1 LTIDGD
7 PVRSERV
14 GPYGQ
19 FCCEGCRQVFDLLSQ
34 KCLLE
39 LLGDVPR
46 GASSVSV
53 TDAPAASGDLERVQL
68 VVTGMWCASC
78 AWVAEKYVSR
88 LYGVRSVSVD
98 YATGLARIHYAPEL
112 TSTEAIRKRFEDL
125 GYGAQ
130 SRQHDFGGA
139 TLAADHFQKQ
149 RDDLLLRLGVALFF
163 AMNIMT
169 LTWTFYYHYLSEPG
183 RVLGVL
189 LQRDLGSLP
198 AGTGMDPQVL
208 ALLNWIIFAS
218 ATVVLFYSGWP
229 ILRNGLL
236 KLKYQA
242 ANMDTLI
249 AMGALVTYG
258 YSLVALLRGEP
269 ALYFDAAAMLV
280 TFILLGRYLEL
291 AARGKAVRALRK
303 LLELGARDVRRL
315 GPGGEKRVPVERVRP
330 GDRILVKAGERIPLD
345 GIIRAGATAVDESM
359 ISGESRPV
367 DKREGDEVVGATLNL
382 TAPVEVEVTRVGSDT
397 VLAQIVRL
405 VEQTIQA
412 RPAIQRLADRVAAW
426 FVPAVLAVAVLTIL
440 GWIAAGRPLSAAMLK
455 GVAVVV
461 IACPC
466 ALGLAV
472 PLTLVAVA
480 SRGAERRI
488 LVRDAEV
495 LEGLRQASAVV
506 FDKTGTLTEG
516 RLLLTDVVLRPG
528 GNFSEREFLQ
538 AVASVEHASEH
549 HLAQAIAQLASEQA
563 LELLP
568 VLEFVNFPGEGV
580 RAEVELPGAAVGV
593 GRSRAYVGKL
603 DFLEARGVAC
613 DPELRAAAG
622 RLQAAGKT
630 VSAAGWAGRM
640 EGLLAFADEPR
651 ENSSQVVAALL
662 REGYEVAMITGDDP
676 RTAARVAEQVGIRRV
691 IAGVKPQEKVAEIR
705 KLQQAGKKV
714 VMVGD
719 GLNDAPALVA
729 ADVGIAIG
737 TGAEV
742 SLEASDITLL
752 GSDLE
757 GVREA
762 FHLARQAS
770 RRIRQNLFWASAYNL
785 AGIPLAALG
794 LVNPVLAAAA
804 MVLSSLSVVL
814 NSLRGIPRLSAS

>member
-1 LTIDGD
+1 
-7 PVRSERV
+7 
-14 GPYGQ
+14 
-19 FCCEGCRQVFDLLSQ
+19 
-34 KCLLE
+34 
-39 LLGDVPR
+39 
-46 GASSVSV
+46 
-53 TDAPAASGDLERVQL
+53 
-68 VVTGMWCASC
+68 MWCASC
-78 AWVAEKYVSR
+78 SWVAEKYVSR

-139 TLAADHFQKQ
+139 ALAADHFQKQ

-169 LTWTFYYHYLSEPG
+169 LTWTFYYHYLSESG
-183 RVLGVL
+183 RVLAVL
-189 LQRDLGSLP
+189 LRRDLASLP
-198 AGTGMDPQVL
+198 ASTGMDPQVL

-218 ATVVLFYSGWP
+218 ATVVVFYSGWP

-258 YSLVALLRGEP
+258 YSLVALLRGEA
-269 ALYFDAAAMLV
+269 ALYFDAAAMLI

-315 GPGGEKRVPVERVRP
+315 GTGGEERVPVERVRP
-330 GDRILVKAGERIPLD
+330 GDRILVKAGERIALD
-345 GIIRAGATAVDESM
+345 GIVRAGATAVDESM

-426 FVPAVLAVAVLTIL
+426 FVPAVLGVAVLTIF
-440 GWIAAGRPLSAAMLK
+440 GWIAAGRPLRAAMLK

-480 SRGAERRI
+480 SRGVERRI

-495 LEGLRQASAVV
+495 LERLRQASAVV

-516 RLLLTDVVLRPG
+516 RLQLADVVLRPG

-549 HLAQAIAQLASEQA
+549 HLAQAIAQLVSEQA
-563 LELLP
+563 LELIP
-568 VLEFVNFPGEGV
+568 VQEFVNFPGEGV
-580 RAEVELPGAAVGV
+580 RADVDVARASGPQLVEAGETPALGV
-593 GRSRAYVGKL
+593 YVGKL
-603 DFLEARGVAC
+603 DFLESRGLAC
-613 DPELRAAAG
+613 DAELREAAG
-622 RLQAAGKT
+622 RLQAEGKT
-630 VSAAGWAGRM
+630 VSAAGWAGRVQ
-640 EGLLAFADEPR
+640 GLLVFADEPR
-651 ENSSQVVAALL
+651 ESAARVVSALL

-676 RTAARVAEQVGIRRV
+676 RTAARVAEQVGIHRV

-737 TGAEV
+737 TGADV
-742 SLEASDITLL
+742 ALEASDITLL

-794 LVNPVLAAAA
+794 LVNPILAAAA

-814 NSLRGIPRLSAS
+814 NSLRGIPRLSPS